1 MAKEL
6 IDYDPLT
13 GISLSFDYDE
23 LTNKLVLY
31 HDQDVEPI
39 LEKNRML
46 QNDPGYKSRGIK
58 KEWQH
63 VAHIPDIVV
72 MQWRQ
77 EGIDVFNP
85 DHMPAV
91 KRKLRDPNWRKLR
104 TTLGAI

>member
-23 LTNKLVLY
+23 LTNKMVLY

-39 LEKNRML
+39 LEKNQRL
-46 QNDPGYKSRGIK
+46 QNDPEYKSQGIK

-63 VAHIPDIVV
+63 VAHIPDITI
-72 MQWRQ
+72 MQWWQ
-77 EGIDVFNP
+77 KGIDIFNP

-91 KRKLRDPNWRKLR
+91 KRILRDPSWRKLR